1 MSTIGDTAEQAA
13 KPVKFDVVRADPRRD
28 FLTPSVGAAAVLF
41 TALYLISDLLEV
53 AQGGFSTLRLAFTY
67 AGEAAIPL
75 FVIGLYALQR
85 PLIGRLGAV
94 GAVAYAYSYVF
105 FTGTVIWALVT
116 TAPDYQAVANAFGV
130 WMTLHGVIMLF
141 GGIAFGV
148 AVIRAG
154 VLPRWTGICLIVGV
168 VLVVAA
174 SGLPTVARAIAEA
187 VQGAALIGMG
197 IAVLRRRKVL
207 LLGRG

>member
-1 MSTIGDTAEQAA
+1 MSIIGGTAEQAA
-13 KPVKFDVVRADPRRD
+13 KPARYGVVRPDPGRD
-28 FLTPSVGAAAVLF
+28 FLAPLVGAAAVLF
-41 TALYLISDLLEV
+41 TVLYLLSDLLEV

-85 PLIGRLGAV
+85 PRIGRLGAA
-94 GAVAYAYSYVF
+94 GAIAYAYSYVF

-116 TAPDYQAVANAFGV
+116 TAPDYQAVANAFGS
-130 WMTLHGVIMLF
+130 WMAVHGVIMLF
-141 GGIAFGV
+141 GGIAFGT

-174 SGLPTVARAIAEA
+174 SGLPTIARAAAEG

-197 IAVLRRRKVL
+197 MAVLRRTPATSV
-207 LLGRG
+207 